1 VATLLGGVCPWL
13 NQRIET
19 MPTNKDFKRVVRA
32 RMTKTGESYTTAR
45 AHLLIKKPAPTPAPS
60 DFGKLAGMSDATI
73 KAKTGCT
80 WDRWVWALDRV
91 EAHDWEHREIAEYVH
106 EKYKVPGWWS
116 QSVTVGYERIKGL
129 RAIGQRRGGAF
140 EASKSRTFAVPIAR
154 LYRAFYDK
162 RVRAR
167 WLPGVDLTIR
177 VATRDKSMRIT
188 WPGKTSVELYFTSR
202 GPKKGQV
209 AVQHVKLPNK
219 ETATRMKQYWEE
231 RLDKLGE
238 MLTPAARRRKSVA

>member
-1 VATLLGGVCPWL
+1 
-13 NQRIET
+13 

-32 RMTKTGESYTTAR
+32 RMIKTGESYTTAR
-45 AHLLIKKPAPTPAPS
+45 AQLLIKKAPATTVPS
-60 DFGKLAGMSDATI
+60 DFAKLAGMSDATL

-91 EAHDWEHREIAEYVH
+91 AAHDWEHREIAQYVH
-106 EKYKVPGWWS
+106 EKYKVPGWWA
-116 QSVTVGYERIKGL
+116 QTVTVGYERIKGL
-129 RAIGQRRGGAF
+129 RAIGQRRGGGF
-140 EASKSRTFAVPIAR
+140 EAHKSRTFAVPLGR

-188 WPGKTSVELYFTSR
+188 WPGKTSVELYFSSR
-202 GPKKGQV
+202 GLKKGQV
-209 AVQHVKLPNK
+209 VVQHVKLPDK

-231 RLDKLGE
+231 RLDTLGE
-238 MLTPAARRRKSVA
+238 MLTPVARRKKSVA

>member
-1 VATLLGGVCPWL
+1 
-13 NQRIET
+13 
-19 MPTNKDFKRVVRA
+19 
-32 RMTKTGESYTTAR
+32 
-45 AHLLIKKPAPTPAPS
+45 
-60 DFGKLAGMSDATI
+60 MSDATI

>member
-1 VATLLGGVCPWL
+1 
-13 NQRIET
+13 

-45 AHLLIKKPAPTPAPS
+45 AQLLTKKATAASIPS
-60 DFGKLAGMSDATI
+60 DLAKLAGTSDATL

-116 QSVTVGYERIKGL
+116 QTVTVGYERIKGL
-129 RAIGQRRGGAF
+129 RAIGQRRGGGF
-140 EASKSRTFAVPIAR
+140 EASKSRTFAVPLAR
-154 LYRAFYDK
+154 LYRAFHDK
-162 RVRAR
+162 RTRAR

-188 WPGKTSVELYFTSR
+188 WPGKTSVELYFSSR
-202 GPKKGQV
+202 GLKKSQV
-209 AVQHVKLPNK
+209 AVQHVKLPDK
-219 ETATRMKQYWEE
+219 EAATRMKQYWEE
-231 RLDKLGE
+231 RLDTLGE
-238 MLTPAARRRKSVA
+238 MLTPAARRKKSVA